1 MVAFIS
7 VEKLT
12 SHMLVLLKKFA
23 VEYLSLIKLF
33 RDIKGWFATAKY
45 ESCSTR
51 VIS

>member
-33 RDIKGWFATAKY
+33 GDMKGWFATTYYK
-45 ESCSTR
+45 
-51 VIS
+51 I